1 MKSSIISHQAIIEA
15 CKKLNITYT
24 LSHKDN
30 ILLTVYLGKPL
41 YFIQAHTPFDREDI
55 ARICKDK
62 DLSYTLLK
70 DICTIP
76 KWKSYLDP
84 AVTKEYKDF
93 IREKSVQEIVES
105 ISEWNKP
112 IILKKNQGSKGVNVF
127 LCETTEQIANAFN
140 SIFDQNSK
148 HYDYVGL
155 VQEYIQPEAEYRVIA
170 YKGKALLA
178 YKKDISNA
186 RFTGNLSPLHWDGA
200 KAVHITAQN
209 LLKQF
214 ESYIAPIFE
223 KLPIVYIG
231 FDLIK
236 KVNGPFYLIEMNKSP
251 GVDIFV
257 RDNGLDP
264 ITQMYVEIFKDLKQN
279 PIK

>member
-1 MKSSIISHQAIIEA
+1 MKNLIVTHQAIINA
-15 CKKLNITYT
+15 CEKLHIPYILT
-24 LSHKDN
+24 HKDN
-30 ILLTVYLGKPL
+30 ILLTVNLDKPL
-41 YFIQAHTPFDREDI
+41 YFVQAHTPFDREDI
-55 ARICKDK
+55 YRICKDK
-62 DLSYTLLK
+62 DLSYTMLK
-70 DICTIP
+70 GICNVP
-76 KWKSYLDP
+76 KWMSFLDP
-84 AVTKEYKDF
+84 EVTKEYENF
-93 IREKSVQEIVES
+93 IHEKSIQEIINTVADWS
-105 ISEWNKP
+105 RPLIVKR
-112 IILKKNQGSKGVNVF
+112 NQGSKGVNVF
-127 LCETTEQIANAFN
+127 LCETTAQITQAFN

-155 VQEYIQPEAEYRVIA
+155 AQEYIQPEAEYRVIA

-186 RFTGNLSPLHWDGA
+186 HFTSNLSPLHWEGS
-200 KAVHITAQN
+200 KAVHITDPN

-214 ESYIAPIFE
+214 ESYIAPIFK

-231 FDLIK
+231 FDIIK
-236 KVNGPFYLIEMNKSP
+236 RVNGPFYLIEMNKSP

-264 ITQMYVEIFKDLKQN
+264 VTQMYIQIIEDLRRN